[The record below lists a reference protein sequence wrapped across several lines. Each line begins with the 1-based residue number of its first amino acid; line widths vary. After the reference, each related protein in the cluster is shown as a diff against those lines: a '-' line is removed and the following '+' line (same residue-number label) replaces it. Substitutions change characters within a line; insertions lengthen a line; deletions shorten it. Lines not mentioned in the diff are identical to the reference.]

1 MKYLIMVNSILYNRG
16 SEALIRGLIKMIKE
30 KDSNAHITLM
40 SREEKFSNQL
50 NIEGINKYVKR
61 SELKHHSIKNYLSF
75 CLRKV
80 CFLKGLGLRLKYENL
95 YKEVKNQDY
104 IYVVGADNYD
114 ITYNAQSRLYE
125 INSFIKKNTKA
136 KMVLYDCSLAQR
148 DITNLFLKDVK
159 NFDCITVRENL
170 SFNNLSKFI
179 SNVLMFPDPAFIM
192 DKESIRIPTSFY
204 KNAIGINLSDLILNN
219 KYGSSKDNILK
230 SYKNLIEYI
239 LNNTNSNICFIPHV
253 MNGADLKILKYLYS
267 LYSKEK
273 RIKLID
279 NENLNAMQLKYII
292 SKLDFLVTAR
302 THASIAAYS
311 SCVPTL
317 VLGYS
322 IKSRGI
328 AKDLFG
334 SYDNYVLNVK
344 ELNDNEQKLTESFIY
359 LYDNKETI
367 KKQLTDV
374 IPSYISKAKS
384 AVYEIEKFCDK

>member
-30 KDSNAHITLM
+30 KDSNAYITLM

-359 LYDNKETI
+359 LYDNKEAI